1 MLLLGDAE
9 LLLQLL
15 LPLCCLLPLLYGL
28 PLAALQLLPLMLDHS
43 AAARALLG
51 AVVGVAWPLCMALL
65 LALLL
70 LYVHAAMGF
79 YLLGTTVGG
88 DACASLAECL
98 ATTLRQSGM
107 RPWGWLS
114 APPPVSPPS
123 LLQVA
128 LAVSAF
134 FSVGVLALGLAMAAL
149 LAGVGAARRREE
161 RTRAALEALAQ
172 RGESARRPLRYLSF
186 LLSLHQKAA
195 LGEMLSSLQSSV
207 VQRTARSDL
216 GWIPHQ
222 VFVFP
227 PEAVRLDLHH
237 KQE

>member
-98 ATTLRQSGM
+98 ATTLRQSGV
-107 RPWGWLS
+107 RPWGW
-114 APPPVSPPS
+114 PP
-123 LLQVA
+123 
-128 LAVSAF
+128 
-134 FSVGVLALGLAMAAL
+134 
-149 LAGVGAARRREE
+149 
-161 RTRAALEALAQ
+161 
-172 RGESARRPLRYLSF
+172 
-186 LLSLHQKAA
+186 
-195 LGEMLSSLQSSV
+195 
-207 VQRTARSDL
+207 
-216 GWIPHQ
+216 
-222 VFVFP
+222 
-227 PEAVRLDLHH
+227 
-237 KQE
+237 